1 MFLKISCIVQ
11 IDSCWPTSS
20 QKHEIEDKNIQPNKA
35 FEQSGRRTKDKTSL
49 VSIVSSNPL
58 CTTQDQH
65 GLLPKPSSTLKKGF
79 FDVKSKHNLSLQ
91 TKKTKK
97 TKDIPIIRPTTPHI
111 DKQQK
116 LKCMITTITPLK
128 CWGEL
133 TINLLD
139 MNSLLSYFI
148 FESMY

>member
-1 MFLKISCIVQ
+1 MFVKISCIVQ

-20 QKHEIEDKNIQPNKA
+20 QKHEIKDKNIQPNKA
-35 FEQSGRRTKDKTSL
+35 FEQSGRRTEDKTSL
-49 VSIVSSNPL
+49 VSIVSSSPL
-58 CTTQDQH
+58 CTTQAQH
-65 GLLPKPSSTLKKGF
+65 GLFPKPSLTLKKGF
-79 FDVKSKHNLSLQ
+79 FDMKSKHSLSLQ
-91 TKKTKK
+91 TKKTEK

-116 LKCMITTITPLK
+116 LKCTITTITPLK

-139 MNSLLSYFI
+139 MN
-148 FESMY
+148 

>member
-1 MFLKISCIVQ
+1 VQ
-11 IDSCWPTSS
+11 IDSHWPASS

-35 FEQSGRRTKDKTSL
+35 FEQSGRRTEDKTSL

-58 CTTQDQH
+58 CTTQAQH
-65 GLLPKPSSTLKKGF
+65 GLLPKPSLTLKKGF

-139 MNSLLSYFI
+139 MN
-148 FESMY
+148 

>member
-1 MFLKISCIVQ
+1 MFVKISCIVR
-11 IDSCWPTSS
+11 IDSCWPASS
-20 QKHEIEDKNIQPNKA
+20 QKHEIEEKNIQPNKA

-58 CTTQDQH
+58 CTTQAQH
-65 GLLPKPSSTLKKGF
+65 GLFPKPSLTMKKGF
-79 FDVKSKHNLSLQ
+79 FDVKSKHNLPLQ
-91 TKKTKK
+91 TKETKK

-116 LKCMITTITPLK
+116 LRCMITTITPLK
-128 CWGEL
+128 YWGEL

-139 MNSLLSYFI
+139 MN
-148 FESMY
+148 